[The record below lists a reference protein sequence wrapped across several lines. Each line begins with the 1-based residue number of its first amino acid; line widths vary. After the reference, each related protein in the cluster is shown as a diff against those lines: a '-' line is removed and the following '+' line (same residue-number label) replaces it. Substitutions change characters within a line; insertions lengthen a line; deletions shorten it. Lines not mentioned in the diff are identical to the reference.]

1 MTKINN
7 IDEFTFLF
15 ESSKT
20 NKNKDIKSNM
30 FNDTLSKAID
40 QNKASKTQFSQKPN
54 ALSEI
59 KADYMDIM
67 SPVEMVT
74 KRTNLLLEMLDLYS
88 SNLENSKTSLKDIA
102 PILESIKDS
111 SSDLLKEVLDLS
123 TKDKELKDI
132 ATQTAITAQ
141 TEYMKFKRGDYI

>member
-54 ALSEI
+54 SLSEI